1 MLDIGYRVASD
12 ERRLI
17 NSVNLTLWD
26 RIFCILNLHYSR
38 TLCIIFLKMQTHTC
52 TPLCLYC
59 TFLLEIIAQ
68 SITFFTLKAVKWKLP
83 PRNLDLLKMPVSF
96 LLLLRYYWNQ
106 MQMKI
111 FCIIVWYYVEWK
123 WVLFIIFDTESTWVM
138 EYVRFNPLQLYIR
151 KMRRLKSCR
160 NFYKTRNKFSL
171 TKITFWFVE

>member
-12 ERRLI
+12 LCLGREATNKECEFCTMRWNILDFESALFEDPLYYI
-17 NSVNLTLWD
+17 LKNANSY
-26 RIFCILNLHYSR
+26 IY
-38 TLCIIFLKMQTHTC
+38 
-52 TPLCLYC
+52 PLCLYC

-138 EYVRFNPLQLYIR
+138 EYVQSPSIIHKKNA
-151 KMRRLKSCR
+151 
-160 NFYKTRNKFSL
+160 
-171 TKITFWFVE
+171 

>member
-1 MLDIGYRVASD
+1 MLSQGISLYYDRSNILGPRHI
-12 ERRLI
+12 RRPPVVL
-17 NSVNLTLWD
+17 
-26 RIFCILNLHYSR
+26 
-38 TLCIIFLKMQTHTC
+38 FLKMQTHTY
-52 TPLCLYC
+52 LCLYC
-59 TFLLEIIAQ
+59 TFVLEIIAQ